1 MTNAQYACK
10 ISKRCT
16 HPARIMS
23 YTNVRIHDSLMQ
35 QIENQK
41 TGWQSTTAIVNDLIA
56 SALIGQ
62 FDKNTLSPLTIP
74 PYPSG
79 FTSKNL
85 GSEAVTSNAGALPK
99 ALVKEAI
106 NRNPDRVVPGAGDPY
121 RLKTISAEF
130 VPEDLAASA
139 DLFCE
144 WWSVRG
150 KGAVRSKKVAEREFT
165 KLRAFK
171 PADRAAALQKAIA
184 GGWKQLYE
192 PKDLHSFNTP
202 QEAPSNHPAHKV
214 FKADDLGPEWD
225 IPSATG
231 GKGVLEGMF

>member
-1 MTNAQYACK
+1 
-10 ISKRCT
+10 
-16 HPARIMS
+16 MS

-56 SALIGQ
+56 SALTGGS
-62 FDKNTLSPLTIP
+62 TLNVPSRQAPGPTKGGGSFLKEEEERARETFVPKTI
-74 PYPSG
+74 
-79 FTSKNL
+79 L
-85 GSEAVTSNAGALPK
+85 
-99 ALVKEAI
+99 KEAI
-106 NRNPDRVVPGAGDPY
+106 NRNPDRVVPGAADPY
-121 RLKTISAEF
+121 RLKTISADL

-225 IPSATG
+225 VPSVTG